1 VLRPAGPPEQF
12 ESSPEPYGR
21 HMSDELGTCDA
32 WWHNRL
38 HAQKADCFR
47 WTAETQQ
54 SPPGGTPN
62 RPPENKRCGCGAA
75 IEFGPWHL
83 SDCDRWRRAA
93 SRSEHGD
100 PAAQEEE
107 DRHLPDCP
115 DALTKLPKACEC
127 PLPAAAEAAQSPQEG
142 AADVDAIRAQA
153 FEEAAALCDSKAV
166 DYRDA
171 GNVDADQAAGLCARR
186 IRDWSERSRAQPAAG
201 PPASESPGPLA
212 ALLREARDALSPYY
226 DEGLLARI
234 DAALRESSAE
244 RGGEEKP

>member
-1 VLRPAGPPEQF
+1 
-12 ESSPEPYGR
+12 
-21 HMSDELGTCDA
+21 MSDDLRRRFQLASERSNTT
-32 WWHNRL
+32 R
-38 HAQKADCFR
+38 
-47 WTAETQQ
+47 Q

-127 PLPAAAEAAQSPQEG
+127 PLPAAAGAAQSPQVG
-142 AADVDAIRAQA
+142 AAELSFRECVLRLWQLESCAGMADALAKRLR
-153 FEEAAALCDSKAV
+153 ELRE
-166 DYRDA
+166 
-171 GNVDADQAAGLCARR
+171 NVPAYLPAKPG
-186 IRDWSERSRAQPAAG
+186 RSVSGR

-212 ALLREARDALSPYY
+212 ALQGAVRRLLPYVESSIELLADEAEPDEIEDARDAVTA
-226 DEGLLARI
+226 AR
-234 DAALRESSAE
+234 AALRESSAE
-244 RGGEEKP
+244 RGGEEHANEKQ